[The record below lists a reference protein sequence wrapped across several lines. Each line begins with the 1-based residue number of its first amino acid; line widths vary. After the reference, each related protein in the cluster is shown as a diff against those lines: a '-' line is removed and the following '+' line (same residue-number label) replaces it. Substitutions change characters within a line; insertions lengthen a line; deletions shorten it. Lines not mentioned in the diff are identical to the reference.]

1 MRRAALFG
9 YSLSGSEVLALGAL
23 LGAREARA
31 PAERG
36 RRADPETDPEAALPD
51 RLAIVAVSPGPIR
64 APRARAAASGDARF
78 AALAEEFDPD
88 KDARKDQIARIR
100 QRLQMAQAEA
110 AAEAMRGG
118 PGRDM

>member
-1 MRRAALFG
+1 MGLRVVGAARRRRRGAPTARGRAA
-9 YSLSGSEVLALGAL
+9 GA
-23 LGAREARA
+23 A
-31 PAERG
+31 PRPPAQV
-36 RRADPETDPEAALPD
+36 ANDLKLTAAEAASQKEQ
-51 RLAIVAVSPGPIR
+51 RE
-64 APRARAAASGDARF
+64 
-78 AALAEEFDPD
+78 ALAEEFDPD

>member
-1 MRRAALFG
+1 MIT
-9 YSLSGSEVLALGAL
+9 SLEYDRMDEYVEQFFHEE
-23 LGAREARA
+23 RE
-31 PAERG
+31 
-36 RRADPETDPEAALPD
+36 
-51 RLAIVAVSPGPIR
+51 
-64 APRARAAASGDARF
+64 
-78 AALAEEFDPD
+78 ALAEGFDPD

>member
-1 MRRAALFG
+1 MANDLKLSAA
-9 YSLSGSEVLALGAL
+9 
-23 LGAREARA
+23 
-31 PAERG
+31 
-36 RRADPETDPEAALPD
+36 EAASQQQQ
-51 RLAIVAVSPGPIR
+51 RE
-64 APRARAAASGDARF
+64 
-78 AALAEEFDPD
+78 ALAEEFDPD